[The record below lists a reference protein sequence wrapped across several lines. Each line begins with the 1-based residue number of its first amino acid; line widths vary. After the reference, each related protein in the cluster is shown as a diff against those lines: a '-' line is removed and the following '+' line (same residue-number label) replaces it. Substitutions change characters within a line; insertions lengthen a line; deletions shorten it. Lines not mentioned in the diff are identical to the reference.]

1 MTPFSM
7 RFALAQEQDGVNPQ
21 LLLELISVNA
31 VIGNKA
37 DKRIR
42 KNVHVIHIIIVHE

>member
-7 RFALAQEQDGVNPQ
+7 RFALAQEQDGVNPP
-21 LLLELISVNA
+21 LLLDLISGNA

-37 DKRIR
+37 GIR
-42 KNVHVIHIIIVHE
+42 EKESAFT